1 MIDQVMSVC
10 DTEEHFQQL
19 DGIVDKLTKKHKKK
33 KKINL
38 QDIDIYDQI
47 NNLIKQYMN
56 TSILSYIFFIDL

>member
-1 MIDQVMSVC
+1 MIDQVMSMC

-38 QDIDIYDQI
+38 
-47 NNLIKQYMN
+47 
-56 TSILSYIFFIDL
+56 